1 VQQLMAPDFPAMRQL
16 HARARHGYRNAAAAL
31 LAGGLLLAAAG
42 IGLQGAPRLALLVPG
57 LVAASL
63 AVLPL
68 AAMVERGERIQGLAF
83 LEEEWRGLRQPA
95 LPRPARSWRPWSA
108 ASIAGQGAA
117 EGRARCATLG
127 GDLHERAD
135 PGSGAES

>member
-16 HARARHGYRNAAAAL
+16 HARARDGYRNAAAAL

-83 LEEEWRGLRQPA
+83 LEEEWRGL
-95 LPRPARSWRPWSA
+95 A
-108 ASIAGQGAA
+108 AAGAA
-117 EGRARCATLG
+117 EACEELAALVGRLYR
-127 GDLHERAD
+127 R
-135 PGSGAES
+135 PGRG